1 MPPPPNETDATA
13 AAITV
18 LPYSTSLDVS
28 EATSPNYDVWWSFM
42 SGTEGVVGFKANAA
56 SGAVDYEPRTTVW
69 YGTPGSLTQL
79 TVIGSG
85 TATTINR
92 PFYFPVRA
100 GETYYLRVRQNNA
113 GLTPDALLEVQ
124 AVEAPNQA
132 IPTGSVLIST
142 VEQDMPVC
150 AIDATTG
157 DVLGFPVIEF
167 EIGSDYAETLPGS
180 GVSCW
185 PDGTDQFALF
195 GPDLVRTDTVTGL
208 SGYGPGQATPIT
220 SNRLDTFYVCAGGS
234 GATMAK
240 VNTITDG
247 GVVGGTSWTLGH
259 ANVTTTAVNLAETR
273 LYYARETGA
282 ATVFVWNLTTDTAA
296 ADLAT
301 HAGSDW
307 RAYDIIVLDDESI
320 VVLWG
325 QVASPFEVEAIRY
338 DAAGAVLNTYN
349 FGTGTYRAKLAA
361 HAPDDPVSFWLWL
374 QGNGTAYF
382 KRIRVSDGV
391 AVADLSLPMTSAG
404 VYTRSDYATAP
415 TDDWFGPSA
424 TCPFLLFLQ
433 DVEALP
439 PLTPGGNPPPPPP
452 VPGPDGYTTATR
464 TPRRMRVAPH
474 LHQGNQRLVYNRLTV
489 DMETGVGLNDGQGE
503 DPQLMLQISNDGGH
517 TYGNEI
523 WQTFGRQGEY
533 RTQVTFRRLGM
544 ARDRVFKLVISD
556 PVRVR
561 IVGGE
566 LDVEAGT
573 D

>member
-42 SGTEGVVGFKANAA
+42 SGTAGVVGFRAYAT
-56 SGAVDYEPRTTVW
+56 GATDYEPETTLW
-69 YGTPGSLTQL
+69 YGTPGSLTQV

-85 TATTINR
+85 SVSTINR
-92 PFYFPVRA
+92 PFYFPVQA
-100 GETYYLRVRQNNA
+100 GVTYYLRVRNWL
-113 GLTPDALLEVQ
+113 GLTPDALLN
-124 AVEAPNQA
+124 VEMAAAPNLEVPA
-132 IPTGSVLIST
+132 GSLLIST
-142 VEQDMPVC
+142 VDSGMPIC

-157 DVLGFPVIEF
+157 EVLGFPITEF
-167 EIGSDYAETLPGS
+167 DVGGDFAEVLPDDGL
-180 GVSCW
+180 SCW
-185 PDGTDQFALF
+185 PDGADQFAIY
-195 GPDLVRTDTVTGL
+195 GPDFVRDFTVTGL
-208 SGYGPGQATPIT
+208 TGYGLGQYTPIS

-240 VNTITDG
+240 VNTITNG

-259 ANVTTTAVNLAETR
+259 ASVATMAVNLAETR
-273 LYYARETGA
+273 LYYATETGG
-282 ATVFVWNLTTDTAA
+282 TVHAWNLATDSAA

-301 HAGSDW
+301 HSGSNW
-307 RAYDIIVLDDESI
+307 RAYSVIVLDDESI

-325 QVASPFEVEAIRY
+325 QVLSPFNAEAIRY
-338 DAAGAVLNTYN
+338 DSAGATLSTCSFGVNRPKLLAHGADDPTSYWVWLSSN
-349 FGTGTYRAKLAA
+349 FTGTFANVRA
-361 HAPDDPVSFWLWL
+361 
-374 QGNGTAYF
+374 
-382 KRIRVSDGV
+382 SDGV
-391 AVADLSLPMTSAG
+391 VLTTFDVPLQSG
-404 VYTRSDYATAP
+404 QVYARSDYASTTSAE
-415 TDDWFGPSA
+415 WFVPSS
-424 TCPFLLFLQ
+424 TCPFLLWFAEQ
-433 DVEALP
+433 APLP
-439 PLTPGGNPPPPPP
+439 PLTPGGTPTPPPEPT
-452 VPGPDGYTTATR
+452 PDGYTTATR
-464 TPRRMRVAPH
+464 TPRRMRIAPH
-474 LHQGNQRLVYNRLTV
+474 LHQGNQRLVYNRLTL

-503 DPQLMLQISNDGGH
+503 DPQVMLQISNDGGH